1 MLSVSSNFTLSGRR
15 FPAKPSVSPSS
26 ASRPTALPL
35 GIDDDDLWSDTL
47 SPLMDALVKAR
58 TAEDW
63 VTCGNLAN
71 ELHDTLERV
80 SMFQRKSKPK
90 HRAPILKVCFR
101 LLDCGEAKA
110 VLPIVKIIL
119 KFRVGGNNL
128 RYGLPIH
135 SFLHCS

>member
-1 MLSVSSNFTLSGRR
+1 
-15 FPAKPSVSPSS
+15 
-26 ASRPTALPL
+26 
-35 GIDDDDLWSDTL
+35 
-47 SPLMDALVKAR
+47 MDALVKAR